1 MQKLVDPTG
10 AISGTAATGETWQL
24 DLNGQTLGIL
34 CNGKAKASELLEAI
48 AQRLGQRFELAGIVR
63 ADKSSEAAG
72 PARPATTEIID
83 RLSSGAVAV
92 LVASGD

>member
-10 AISGTAATGETWQL
+10 AIAGVEGTGETWQL
-24 DLNGQTLGIL
+24 DLNGQTLGLL
-34 CNGKAKASELLEAI
+34 CNGKAKASDLLEAV
-48 AQRLGQRFELAGIVR
+48 ARRLGERFDLAGLIR
-63 ADKSSEAAG
+63 ADKSQEAAG
-72 PARPATTEIID
+72 PARPATPEIID